1 MGYNSV
7 SNTSETLLL
16 LKVLV
21 RLGISAALLYFVLR
35 SIDVPAFLE
44 RVQGMH
50 PGWIGLALAAYVA
63 TQSVSVWRWNRLLRA
78 QHVEVERKTLT
89 NSIWVSMFFNNF
101 LPSNIGGDVVRIA
114 DTAPAAGSKTLAT
127 TVILVD
133 RVLGLS
139 ALVIIASS
147 GALVASL
154 RGVHIPGARWLWLV
168 TAIGAV
174 AAIFVIAIPQLVS
187 HVLMPVRALKREWL
201 NERAQRLEDAVIKFR
216 NAPSALVGAFF
227 GALVVQMTLV
237 AFYLLT
243 AEGLSVPL
251 PIFLGAVLIPVS
263 LVVQMAPVS
272 INGFG
277 VREAVFAF
285 FFRRFG
291 LPTDAAVALSL
302 VSTGMVMGLSLVG
315 GFLFMRRR

>member
-1 MGYNSV
+1 M
-7 SNTSETLLL
+7 
-16 LKVLV
+16 
-21 RLGISAALLYFVLR
+21 LR
-35 SIDVPAFLE
+35 SINVPAFIE
-44 RVQGMH
+44 RVKGMH
-50 PGWIGLALAAYVA
+50 PGWIVLALAAYVA
-63 TQSVSVWRWNRLLRA
+63 TQSIAVWRWHRLLRA
-78 QHVEVERKTLT
+78 QHVEVERKRLT
-89 NSIWVSMFFNNF
+89 ESIWVSMFFNNF
-101 LPSNIGGDVVRIA
+101 LPSNIGGDVVRID

-127 TVILVD
+127 TVVLVD
-133 RVLGLS
+133 RALGLS

-147 GALVASL
+147 GALFASML
-154 RGVHIPGARWLWLV
+154 GMHIPGARWLWLA
-168 TAIGAV
+168 TAA
-174 AAIFVIAIPQLVS
+174 AAIAAVFVIAMPQLVG
-187 HVLMPVRALKREWL
+187 HLLMPVRALNREWL
-201 NERAQRLEDAVIKFR
+201 TERAQRLEEAVIKFR
-216 NAPSALVGAFF
+216 NAPSALLGAFG
-227 GALVVQMTLV
+227 GALVVQITVV

-251 PIFLGAVLIPVS
+251 PVFLGAVLIPVS

-315 GFLFMRRR
+315 GFFFLKRR

>member
-1 MGYNSV
+1 MN
-7 SNTSETLLL
+7 
-16 LKVLV
+16 
-21 RLGISAALLYFVLR
+21 
-35 SIDVPAFLE
+35 PA
-44 RVQGMH
+44 
-50 PGWIGLALAAYVA
+50 WILLALAAYA
-63 TQSVSVWRWNRLLRA
+63 FTQSIAVWRWNRLLRA
-78 QHVEVERKTLT
+78 QHIEVEHRRLT
-89 NSIWVSMFFNNF
+89 ESIWVSMFFNNF

-127 TVILVD
+127 TVVLVD
-133 RVLGLS
+133 RALGLT
-139 ALVIIASS
+139 ALVIVAAS
-147 GALVASL
+147 GAFAASL
-154 RGVHIPGARWLWLV
+154 FGVHVPGARWLFIALALGL
-168 TAIGAV
+168 T
-174 AAIFVIAIPQLVS
+174 AAISVIAMPQLVG
-187 HVLMPVRALKREWL
+187 HALLPVRALNKPWL
-201 NERAQRLEDAVIKFR
+201 TERAIQLEEAVIRFR
-216 NAPSALVGAFF
+216 NAPNALAGAFG
-227 GALVVQMTLV
+227 GALVVQITVV

-243 AEGLSVPL
+243 AEGLAVPL

-315 GFLFMRRR
+315 GFFFLRRR

>member
-1 MGYNSV
+1 MN
-7 SNTSETLLL
+7 
-16 LKVLV
+16 
-21 RLGISAALLYFVLR
+21 
-35 SIDVPAFLE
+35 
-44 RVQGMH
+44 
-50 PGWIGLALAAYVA
+50 PGWIVLALAAYAA
-63 TQSVSVWRWNRLLRA
+63 TQSVAVWRWNRLLRA
-78 QHVEVERKTLT
+78 QHIEVEKRRLT
-89 NSIWVSMFFNNF
+89 ESIWVSMFFNNF

-114 DTAPAAGSKTLAT
+114 DTATAAGSKTLAT

-133 RVLGLS
+133 RALGLS

-147 GALVASL
+147 GALAASVL
-154 RGVHIPGARWLWLV
+154 GVHVPGARWLWIA
-168 TAIGAV
+168 TALGAV
-174 AAIFVIAIPQLVS
+174 AAVFVISIPQLVG
-187 HVLMPVRALKREWL
+187 HALLPVRALNRPWIT
-201 NERAQRLEDAVIKFR
+201 ERAQRLEDAVIKFR
-216 NAPSALVGAFF
+216 NAPSALAGAFA
-227 GALVVQMTLV
+227 GALVVQITIV

-315 GFLFMRRR
+315 GFFFLKRR

>member
-1 MGYNSV
+1 M
-7 SNTSETLLL
+7 
-16 LKVLV
+16 
-21 RLGISAALLYFVLR
+21 LR
-35 SIDVPAFLE
+35 SIDLLAFWE
-44 RVQGMH
+44 RVKGMH
-50 PGWIGLALAAYVA
+50 PGWIVTALVAYAA
-63 TQSVSVWRWNRLLRA
+63 TQSVAVWRWKRLLRA
-78 QHVEVERKTLT
+78 QHVEVESKRLT
-89 NSIWVSMFFNNF
+89 ESMWVSMFFNNF

-147 GALVASL
+147 GAFVASL
-154 RGVHIPGARWLWLV
+154 LGVHMPGARWLWLA
-168 TAIGAV
+168 TGLGAV
-174 AAIFVIAIPQLVS
+174 AAVFVIAMPQLVG
-187 HVLMPVRALKREWL
+187 HLLMPVRALKRPWL
-201 NERAQRLEDAVIKFR
+201 DERAQRLEEAVIKFR
-216 NAPSALVGAFF
+216 NAPSALLGAFA
-227 GALVVQMTLV
+227 GALVVQITIV

-263 LVVQMAPVS
+263 LVVQMAPIS

-315 GFLFMRRR
+315 GLLFLKRR

>member
-1 MGYNSV
+1 M
-7 SNTSETLLL
+7 
-16 LKVLV
+16 
-21 RLGISAALLYFVLR
+21 LR
-35 SIDVPAFLE
+35 SIDLPALWL
-44 RVQGMH
+44 RVKGMN
-50 PGWIGLALAAYVA
+50 PTWLLLALAAYA
-63 TQSVSVWRWNRLLRA
+63 LTQSISVWRWNRLLRA
-78 QHVEVERKTLT
+78 QHIEVEKRRLT
-89 NSIWVSMFFNNF
+89 ESIWVSMFFNNF

-133 RVLGLS
+133 RVIGLT
-139 ALVIIASS
+139 ALIVVAAA
-147 GALVASL
+147 GALAASMMGL
-154 RGVHIPGARWLWLV
+154 HVPGARWLWL
-168 TAIGAV
+168 ASIIGAV
-174 AAIFVIAIPQLVS
+174 AAISVISMPQLVG
-187 HVLMPVRALKREWL
+187 HALRPLRALNRPWVT
-201 NERAQRLEDAVIKFR
+201 ERAQRLEDAVIKFR
-216 NAPSALVGAFF
+216 NAPAAIAGAFA
-227 GALVVQMTLV
+227 GAIVVQLTIV

-315 GFLFMRRR
+315 GFFFLRRR

>member
-1 MGYNSV
+1 M
-7 SNTSETLLL
+7 
-16 LKVLV
+16 LKALV
-21 RLGISAALLYFVLR
+21 RLGVSAALLYFVLR
-35 SIDVPAFLE
+35 SIDLPAFWE
-44 RVQGMH
+44 RVKSMN
-50 PGWIGLALAAYVA
+50 PAWILLALAAYA
-63 TQSVSVWRWNRLLRA
+63 CTQSIAVWRWNRLLRA
-78 QHVEVERKTLT
+78 QHIEVERRRLT
-89 NSIWVSMFFNNF
+89 ESIWVSMFFNNF

-114 DTAPAAGSKTLAT
+114 DTAPAAGSKTLAM

-133 RVLGLS
+133 RVLGLT
-139 ALVIIASS
+139 ALVIIAAS
-147 GALVASL
+147 GALVATL
-154 RGVHIPGARWLWLV
+154 LGVHIPGARWLWL
-168 TAIGAV
+168 ASALGAV
-174 AAIFVIAIPQLVS
+174 AAISVIAMPQLVG
-187 HVLMPVRALKREWL
+187 HALMPVRALNKPWL
-201 NERAQRLEDAVIKFR
+201 TERAQRLEDAVIRFR
-216 NAPSALVGAFF
+216 NAPAAVAGAFA
-227 GALVVQMTLV
+227 GAMVVQITLV

-315 GFLFMRRR
+315 GFFFLKRR

>member
-1 MGYNSV
+1 
-7 SNTSETLLL
+7 
-16 LKVLV
+16 
-21 RLGISAALLYFVLR
+21 LYFVLR
-35 SIDVPAFLE
+35 SIDLLAFWE
-44 RVQGMH
+44 RVKGMH
-50 PGWIGLALAAYVA
+50 PGWIVTALVAYAA
-63 TQSVSVWRWNRLLRA
+63 TQSVAVWRWKRLLRA
-78 QHVEVERKTLT
+78 QHVEVESKQLT
-89 NSIWVSMFFNNF
+89 ESMWVSMFFNNF

-154 RGVHIPGARWLWLV
+154 RGVHIPGARWLWLA
-168 TAIGAV
+168 TGLAAV
-174 AAIFVIAIPQLVS
+174 AAISVIAIPQLVG
-187 HVLMPVRALKREWL
+187 HMLMPVRALNRPWL
-201 NERAQRLEDAVIKFR
+201 DERAQRLEDAVIKFR
-216 NAPSALVGAFF
+216 NAPSALLGAFG
-227 GALVVQMTLV
+227 GALVVQITIV

-263 LVVQMAPVS
+263 LVVQMAPIS

-315 GFLFMRRR
+315 GLLFLKRR

>member
-1 MGYNSV
+1 
-7 SNTSETLLL
+7 
-16 LKVLV
+16 
-21 RLGISAALLYFVLR
+21 VLR
-35 SIDVPAFLE
+35 SIDLLAFWE
-44 RVQGMH
+44 RVKRMH
-50 PGWIGLALAAYVA
+50 PGWIVTALVAYAA
-63 TQSVSVWRWNRLLRA
+63 TQSVAVWRWQRLLRA
-78 QHVEVERKTLT
+78 QHVEVESKRLT
-89 NSIWVSMFFNNF
+89 ESMWVSMFFNNF

-114 DTAPAAGSKTLAT
+114 DTAPAAGSKTLAM

-147 GALVASL
+147 GALVASVL
-154 RGVHIPGARWLWLV
+154 GVHIPGARWLWLA
-168 TAIGAV
+168 TGLAAI
-174 AAIFVIAIPQLVS
+174 AAIFVIAIPQLVG
-187 HVLMPVRALKREWL
+187 HMLTPVRALNRPWL
-201 NERAQRLEDAVIKFR
+201 DERAQRLEDAVIKFR
-216 NAPSALVGAFF
+216 NAPSALLGAFG
-227 GALVVQMTLV
+227 GALVVQITIV

-263 LVVQMAPVS
+263 LVVQMAPIS

-315 GFLFMRRR
+315 GVLFLKRR

>member
-1 MGYNSV
+1 M
-7 SNTSETLLL
+7 
-16 LKVLV
+16 
-21 RLGISAALLYFVLR
+21 SAALLYVVLR
-35 SIDVPAFLE
+35 SIDLPPFWE
-44 RVQGMH
+44 RVKSMN
-50 PGWIGLALAAYVA
+50 PAWILLALAAYA
-63 TQSVSVWRWNRLLRA
+63 LTQAIGVWRWNRLLRA
-78 QHVEVERKTLT
+78 QHVEVEPRRLT
-89 NSIWVSMFFNNF
+89 ESIWVSMFFNNF

-114 DTAPAAGSKTLAT
+114 DTAPAAGSKTLAM

-133 RVLGLS
+133 RVLGLT

-154 RGVHIPGARWLWLV
+154 YGVHIPGARWLWMASAL
-168 TAIGAV
+168 GAV
-174 AAIFVIAIPQLVS
+174 AAISVITMPQLVS
-187 HVLMPVRALKREWL
+187 HALRPVRALNKPWIT
-201 NERAQRLEDAVIKFR
+201 ERAQRLEDAVIKFR
-216 NAPSALVGAFF
+216 NAPSAVAGAFA
-227 GALVVQMTLV
+227 GAMVVQITIV

-315 GFLFMRRR
+315 GFFFLRRR

>member
-1 MGYNSV
+1 
-7 SNTSETLLL
+7 
-16 LKVLV
+16 V

-35 SIDVPAFLE
+35 SIDLPAFLD
-44 RVQGMH
+44 RVKSMH
-50 PGWIGLALAAYVA
+50 PGWIALAVAAYAA
-63 TQSVSVWRWNRLLRA
+63 TQSIAVWRWNRLLRA
-78 QHVEVERKTLT
+78 QHIEVEKKTLT

-114 DTAPAAGSKTLAT
+114 DTAGAAGSKTLAT

-133 RVLGLS
+133 RALGLS

-147 GALVASL
+147 GALIASL
-154 RGVHIPGARWLWLV
+154 RGVHVPGARWLWIV
-168 TAIGAV
+168 SVIGAV
-174 AAIFVIAIPQLVS
+174 AAVFVIAMPQLVS
-187 HVLMPVRALKREWL
+187 HALMPVRALKRQWL
-201 NERAQRLEDAVIKFR
+201 TVRAQRLEDAVIKFR
-216 NAPSALVGAFF
+216 NAPSALLGAFF
-227 GALVVQMTLV
+227 GALVVQLTIV

-315 GFLFMRRR
+315 GLLFLRRR

>member
-1 MGYNSV
+1 M
-7 SNTSETLLL
+7 
-16 LKVLV
+16 LKGLV
-21 RLGISAALLYFVLR
+21 RFGISAALLYVVLR
-35 SIDVPAFLE
+35 SIDLPAFLD
-44 RVQGMH
+44 RVTSMN
-50 PGWIGLALAAYVA
+50 PAWIALALAAYV
-63 TQSVSVWRWNRLLRA
+63 TTMSVSVWRWNRLLRA
-78 QHVEVERKTLT
+78 QHIDVAKRQLT
-89 NSIWVSMFFNNF
+89 ESMWVSMFFNNF
-101 LPSNIGGDVVRIA
+101 LPSNIGGDVVRIT

-127 TVILVD
+127 TVVLVD

-139 ALVIIASS
+139 ALVVVAAS
-147 GALVASL
+147 GALVAHML
-154 RGVHIPGARWLWLV
+154 GVHVPGARWLWIASAL
-168 TAIGAV
+168 G
-174 AAIFVIAIPQLVS
+174 AAIAICVIAMPHLVGNAVG
-187 HVLMPVRALKREWL
+187 HALRPIRAMNKPWL
-201 NERAQRLEDAVIKFR
+201 TERAQRLEDAVIRFR
-216 NAPSALVGAFF
+216 NAPGALAGAFG
-227 GALVVQMTLV
+227 GALVVQITIV

-315 GFLFMRRR
+315 GLMFLRRR

>member
-1 MGYNSV
+1 
-7 SNTSETLLL
+7 LF
-16 LKVLV
+16 
-21 RLGISAALLYFVLR
+21 FVLR
-35 SIDVPAFLE
+35 SIDLLAFWE
-44 RVQGMH
+44 RVKGMH
-50 PGWIGLALAAYVA
+50 PGWIVTALVAYAA
-63 TQSVSVWRWNRLLRA
+63 TQSIAVWRWKRLLRA
-78 QHVEVERKTLT
+78 QHVEVESKRLT
-89 NSIWVSMFFNNF
+89 ESMWVSMFFNNF

-147 GALVASL
+147 GAFVASL
-154 RGVHIPGARWLWLV
+154 LGVHMPGARWLWLA
-168 TAIGAV
+168 TGLGAV
-174 AAIFVIAIPQLVS
+174 AAVFVIAMPQLVG
-187 HVLMPVRALKREWL
+187 HLLMPVRALKRPWL
-201 NERAQRLEDAVIKFR
+201 DERAQRLEEAVIKFR
-216 NAPSALVGAFF
+216 NAPAALLGAFA
-227 GALVVQMTLV
+227 GALVVQITIV

-263 LVVQMAPVS
+263 LVVQMAPIS

-315 GFLFMRRR
+315 GLLFLKRR

>member
-1 MGYNSV
+1 
-7 SNTSETLLL
+7 L
-16 LKVLV
+16 LKVFV

-35 SIDVPAFLE
+35 SIDLPAFME
-44 RVQGMH
+44 RVRGMN
-50 PGWIGLALAAYVA
+50 PAWLILALAAYAV

-78 QHVEVERKTLT
+78 QHIEVEPRKLT
-89 NSIWVSMFFNNF
+89 ESIWVSLFFNNF
-101 LPSNIGGDVVRIA
+101 LPSNIGGDVVRIT

-133 RVLGLS
+133 RVLGLT
-139 ALVIIASS
+139 ALILVAAS
-147 GALVASL
+147 GALVAQL
-154 RGVHIPGARWLWLV
+154 LGVHVPGARWLWIAA
-168 TAIGAV
+168 AIGA
-174 AAIFVIAIPQLVS
+174 AAIVSVIAMPQLIG
-187 HVLMPVRALKREWL
+187 HALLPLHALKKPWIS
-201 NERAQRLEDAVIKFR
+201 ERAQRLEDAVIRFR
-216 NAPSALVGAFF
+216 NAPAALIGAFG
-227 GALVVQMTLV
+227 GALVVQVTIV

-315 GFLFMRRR
+315 GFFFLRRR